1 MVTQLLEEDGG
12 VLWTLVIL
20 VILASVM
27 GQFATAGGGSVNS
40 FLMQI
45 RICRGDSCGD
55 RQRPDA
61 ADQQLARRVTGL
73 ALMYLGV
80 FWLTGLS
87 WPLGLAAIKL
97 VVGWMAGAILGVS
110 GINLLPPT
118 RRRWPTEW
126 IFLGLV
132 FILVIV
138 AVNQLAPMILV
149 WFPGCKPTQA
159 WGGLLLIGSG
169 LVHLGIASRGLRTI
183 ISLLTIL
190 AGFEILYAVVET
202 STLVSRASGNRHPRR
217 RPGRCLSAR

>member
-1 MVTQLLEEDGG
+1 VISFLTQNAIAA
-12 VLWTLVIL
+12 VIL
-20 VILASVM
+20 VAVAS
-27 GQFATAGGGSVNS
+27 G
-40 FLMQI
+40 LMLLTSSW
-45 RICRGDSCGD
+45 RG
-55 RQRPDA
+55 
-61 ADQQLARRVTGL
+61 RVTGL

-138 AVNQLAPMILV
+138 AVNSLAPTIV
-149 WFPGCKPTQA
+149 EWFPGCKPTQA
-159 WGGLLLIGSG
+159 WGGLLLILSG
-169 LVHLGIASRGLRTI
+169 VVHLGIASRGLRTI

-202 STLVSRASGNRHPRR
+202 STLVAGLQAIVTLGVALTGAYLLGTTAGEEST
-217 RPGRCLSAR
+217 L

>member
-1 MVTQLLEEDGG
+1 VISFLTQNAIAA
-12 VLWTLVIL
+12 VIL
-20 VILASVM
+20 VAVAS
-27 GQFATAGGGSVNS
+27 G
-40 FLMQI
+40 LMLLTSSW
-45 RICRGDSCGD
+45 RG
-55 RQRPDA
+55 
-61 ADQQLARRVTGL
+61 RVTGL

-138 AVNQLAPMILV
+138 AVNSLAPTIV
-149 WFPGCKPTQA
+149 EWFPGCKPTQA
-159 WGGLLLIGSG
+159 WGGLLLILSG
-169 LVHLGIASRGLRTI
+169 VVHLGIASRGLRTI

-202 STLVSRASGNRHPRR
+202 STLVAGLQAIVTLGVVLTGAYLLGTTAGEEST
-217 RPGRCLSAR
+217 L

>member
-1 MVTQLLEEDGG
+1 M
-12 VLWTLVIL
+12 
-20 VILASVM
+20 
-27 GQFATAGGGSVNS
+27 NS
-40 FLMQI
+40 FLMQNAI
-45 RICRGDSCGD
+45 AAVILVAVASGLMLLTSSWRG
-55 RQRPDA
+55 
-61 ADQQLARRVTGL
+61 RVTGL

-138 AVNQLAPMILV
+138 AVNSLAPMILE
-149 WFPGCKPTQA
+149 WFPGCKATQA
-159 WGGLLLIGSG
+159 WGGLLLILSG

-202 STLVSRASGNRHPRR
+202 STLVAGLQAIVTLGVALTGAYLLGNTA
-217 RPGRCLSAR
+217 GEESAL

>member
-1 MVTQLLEEDGG
+1 MISFLTQNAIAA
-12 VLWTLVIL
+12 VIL
-20 VILASVM
+20 VAVAS
-27 GQFATAGGGSVNS
+27 G
-40 FLMQI
+40 LMLLTSSW
-45 RICRGDSCGD
+45 RG
-55 RQRPDA
+55 
-61 ADQQLARRVTGL
+61 RVTGL

-138 AVNQLAPMILV
+138 AVNSLAPTIV
-149 WFPGCKPTQA
+149 EWFPGCKPTQA
-159 WGGLLLIGSG
+159 WGGLLLILSG
-169 LVHLGIASRGLRTI
+169 VVHLGIASRGLRTI

-202 STLVSRASGNRHPRR
+202 STLVAGLQAIVTLGVVLTGAYLLGTTAGEEST
-217 RPGRCLSAR
+217 L

>member
-1 MVTQLLEEDGG
+1 MISFLTQNAIAA
-12 VLWTLVIL
+12 VIL
-20 VILASVM
+20 VAVAS
-27 GQFATAGGGSVNS
+27 G
-40 FLMQI
+40 LMLLTSSW
-45 RICRGDSCGD
+45 RG
-55 RQRPDA
+55 
-61 ADQQLARRVTGL
+61 RVTGL

-138 AVNQLAPMILV
+138 AVNSLAPTIV
-149 WFPGCKPTQA
+149 EWFPGCKPTQA
-159 WGGLLLIGSG
+159 WGGLLLILSG
-169 LVHLGIASRGLRTI
+169 VVHLGIASRGLRTI

-202 STLVSRASGNRHPRR
+202 STLVAGLQAIVTLGVALTGAYLLGTTAGEEST
-217 RPGRCLSAR
+217 L